1 MKTNKNWFTLVEIM
15 MWIVIFSII
24 MIWWFYM
31 LSSLNFWKIK
41 LIEST
46 NITKD
51 TFYFSQKLFEDI
63 KMGGSLDYEE
73 YFNRKINWFNTLN
86 GNYIEKSWFW
96 NFWHNWNIWTN
107 STPVNTFGTWFYYCR
122 STTSTMWTN
131 WCFSNSFN
139 TTSALIWSSQQR
151 FWQYAFQFIDYNSNR
166 DSDLGDENWDWN
178 IRWDDDDENLWEW
191 PNVFTSWNDI
201 KELYLIS
208 WDKKK
213 RTYFR
218 WNWKQDTKKPSTV
231 MSCDITNIN
240 NSYSDWCIWNIQML
254 KLVWKDRWI
263 DHNWWLWFN
272 DWIIDTWILDP
283 DIYGTSTLRWSAI
296 IAWSIDMNNYWLD
309 IFPDSISVKDFK
321 VYPYPNIDRNY
332 SWKSTDDSININPYV
347 RLKITLI
354 PSWKKRASM
363 KWTTPEINISTTI
376 NLSDYFS
383 K

>member
-63 KMGGSLDYEE
+63 KMWWSLDYEE
-73 YFNRKINWFNTLN
+73 YFNRKVIWTWNLN
-86 GNYIEKSWFW
+86 GHYSVSSWFW
-96 NFWHNWNIWTN
+96 NFWQGWTVTTTTYWN
-107 STPVNTFGTWFYYCR
+107 WFYYCR
-122 STTSTMWTN
+122 STTTIMWNNWCYNNAFNTN
-131 WCFSNSFN
+131 WASLWN
-139 TTSALIWSSQQR
+139 SQQR

-166 DSDLGDENWDWN
+166 DSDLGDENLDWN

-191 PNVFTSWNDI
+191 PNVFTSWSDV

-218 WNWKQDTKKPSTV
+218 WNWKQDPKKPTGIPN
-231 MSCDITNIN
+231 CLNT
-240 NSYSDWCIWNIQML
+240 SYSDWCIWNIQML